1 MDLHLLCTAHGVTK
15 ETIERYRED
24 DWIGV
29 DYGTVLLLKNNIIPI
44 AAFGDFDSITDEE
57 KQLIDTHIDVEIL
70 PTEKNETDLEVGIR
84 YALTLGYQRVYI
96 HGATGG
102 RLDHFLGNLQILL
115 DTDVLLSD
123 SEFSVIDEYNLIHVL
138 ATGTHI
144 IQQQPGMKYVSFI
157 PVNDHV
163 ILTIEGLKYELP
175 RTEQLLGSTRTISN
189 EFVSERA
196 EVTVENGM
204 VYMIQS
210 KDA

>member
-1 MDLHLLCTAHGVTK
+1 MDLHLLCTSHGVT
-15 ETIERYRED
+15 ENTIEQYKQD
-24 DWIGV
+24 DWMGV
-29 DYGTVLLLKNNIIPI
+29 DYGTVLLLKHNIIPI

-57 KQLIDTHIDVEIL
+57 KQLIDDHIDVEIL

-84 YALTLGYQRVYI
+84 YALTLGYERVFI

-115 DTDVLLSD
+115 DAEVLLSE
-123 SEFSVIDEYNLIHVL
+123 SEFYVIDEFNVIQVL

-144 IQQQPGMKYVSFI
+144 ITQTPQMKYVSFI

-163 ILTIEGLKYELP
+163 VLTIEGLKYELP
-175 RTEQLLGSTRTISN
+175 RTELTLGSTRTISN

-196 EVTVENGM
+196 EVTVEHGM